1 MFVLFRHGLRLQSPL
16 HSFTCEVHQKQQ
28 NPNLEEDQKIT
39 MTDEIDV
46 CVPGSRVLSESSDVI
61 PQATYIVL
69 SSDDVMQ
76 LTVTRSALDVLTD
89 ISEVR

>member
-16 HSFTCEVHQKQQ
+16 HSSY
-28 NPNLEEDQKIT
+28 EDQKIA
-39 MTDEIDV
+39 MTDDV
-46 CVPGSRVLSESSDVI
+46 DDGCVPGSRVLSESSDVI

-69 SSDDVMQ
+69 SSEDVMQ